1 MAADP
6 AASALPG
13 STTQLAETLQL
24 LPIDKVFPIQI
35 GSEVFKISYTTLPVI
50 SDG

>member
-6 AASALPG
+6 AASAVPG
-13 STTQLAETLQL
+13 GSTQLAETLQL

-35 GSEVFKISYTTLPVI
+35 GSEVFKISYSML
-50 SDG
+50 SFHL